1 MKAKTIIANYLSLA
15 VCAAAVALSNA
26 CMEDVAVRL
35 VKDVFSDATGEDM
48 TDEKAEKVVAK
59 LVDMANEDYTVFDE
73 PETDEFVDA

>member
-1 MKAKTIIANYLSLA
+1 MKAKNIIANYLSLA

-26 CMEDVAVRL
+26 CEIEIAKRL
-35 VKDVFSDATGEDM
+35 VKSEFNDMTGEDM
-48 TDEKAEKVVAK
+48 ADEKAEKVVAK